1 MIVRYAWLCPEDPYN
16 KSGVRNIRN
25 TDKEE
30 YNCIGYAF
38 DVYAG
43 MNIGNW
49 TENSVIMQAA
59 RKRDYKTALANSIIA
74 LSEEFPEWT
83 YVENYTAE
91 TYPAKLFK
99 VVAIRFSEEDY
110 HAYKLAKNGC
120 WYNKWGKTKTIQR
133 LPYHRVFDKE
143 WRTGAFTLPYDSP
156 IIFFVRPR

>member
-16 KSGVRNIRN
+16 KSGIRNIRN
-25 TDKEE
+25 TGKEE

-49 TENSVIMQAA
+49 TENSIIMRAA
-59 RKRDYKTALANSIIA
+59 KRRDYKTALAKSIIT
-74 LSEEFPEWT
+74 LSKELPEWT

-110 HAYKLAKNGC
+110 HA
-120 WYNKWGKTKTIQR
+120 
-133 LPYHRVFDKE
+133 
-143 WRTGAFTLPYDSP
+143 
-156 IIFFVRPR
+156 